1 MKKYLIVVE
10 AMASGYSAYSP
21 DFDGCVASGSTR
33 EEVESNMRE
42 AVAFHL
48 EGLRREGCEVPEP
61 HTYSAFIELQS
72 GRKA

>member
-48 EGLRREGCEVPEP
+48 EGLRREVPEP
-61 HTYSAFIELQS
+61 HTYSTFIELQS